1 MSDDSEV
8 SDCFD
13 SSESEMES
21 EDSGEDWG
29 VIESEI
35 IPYQAEPLAVV
46 SEETGDGDSEEERD
60 VDGLTP
66 AVLESRYEG
75 SVSVE
80 SWCQCERCNV
90 ETLVG
95 SLEFCCCREVTST
108 SAKMMFDGSIENISC
123 ITQHVDYDAITNRAV
138 LLQVAPLLRNKD
150 GGNYRRRGGVS
161 ENE

>member
-8 SDCFD
+8 SACFD
-13 SSESEMES
+13 SSESEMEN

-35 IPYQAEPLAVV
+35 IPYQDEPLAVN
-46 SEETGDGDSEEERD
+46 SEETGGGDSEEERD

-80 SWCQCERCNV
+80 SW
-90 ETLVG
+90 
-95 SLEFCCCREVTST
+95 
-108 SAKMMFDGSIENISC
+108 
-123 ITQHVDYDAITNRAV
+123 
-138 LLQVAPLLRNKD
+138 
-150 GGNYRRRGGVS
+150 
-161 ENE
+161 